1 MTKYGDTTQIQELAW
16 GGAKSTTPDR
26 VTAVQNQI
34 TSLINLVLNRTE
46 DYSTVPEEVTQVAN
60 TAASEILRPGGDKL
74 TVIQILDMLKVL
86 LMSYMDQA
94 PTGQTNWGNLRWIN

>member
-1 MTKYGDTTQIQELAW
+1 MTKYGDTTEIQNLAW

-26 VTAVQNQI
+26 VKSVQNQV
-34 TSLINLVLNRTE
+34 TALINLILNRTE
-46 DYSTVPEEVTQVAN
+46 DYSTVPEEVMQVAN
-60 TAASEILRPGGDKL
+60 TTASEILRPGGEKL

-94 PTGQTNWGNLRWIN
+94 PSGQTNWGNVRWV

>member
-1 MTKYGDTTQIQELAW
+1 MTKYGSTDEMEKLAW
-16 GGAKSTTPDR
+16 GGPKASTPPR
-26 VTAVQNQI
+26 VTAVQNQV

-46 DYSTVPEEVTQVAN
+46 DYSTVPEEVMQVAN

-94 PTGQTNWGNLRWIN
+94 PTGQTNWGNVRWIN

>member
-1 MTKYGDTTQIQELAW
+1 MTKYGSTDEMENLAW
-16 GGAKSTTPDR
+16 GGTKASTPAR
-26 VTAVQNQI
+26 VTAVQNQV
-34 TSLINLVLNRTE
+34 TALMNLVLNRTE
-46 DYSTVPEEVTQVAN
+46 DYATVPEEVMQVAN

-94 PTGQTNWGNLRWIN
+94 PSGQTNWGNVRWV

>member
-1 MTKYGDTTQIQELAW
+1 MTKYGSTDEMENLAW
-16 GGAKSTTPDR
+16 GGTKTSTPAR

-46 DYSTVPEEVTQVAN
+46 DYATVPEEVMQVAN
-60 TAASEILRPGGDKL
+60 TAGSEILRTGGDKL

-94 PTGQTNWGNLRWIN
+94 PSGQTNWGNVRWV